1 MALPNIDIQIGNG
14 ALGLTIP
21 TNDALSGMILQ
32 GPAASGLAV
41 GTPSLITSL
50 AAAEALGINAAYDTD
65 NSVKAHKAIKEFY
78 AGAGTGAELWIMIVS
93 QAVDLETI
101 CDKAETDYAVK
112 LLDAANGGIRLLTV
126 VRDPASGYSPTVTN
140 GIDADVE
147 AAITTAQALAE
158 EYRDNYKPLRIIL
171 PAYAYNDT
179 PGDLPDLTTRTD
191 NRVAVLLGDSETG
204 ARAGV
209 GILLG
214 RLANDPVQR
223 NPGRVKSGA
232 LPITAGYIGTNTVE
246 EETNNIATIHNK
258 GFITLRRHVGKA
270 GYFFSDDPTA
280 TAETDDYSQISLG
293 RVLDKAIYLAYT
305 VYVDELLDEVL
316 LDADTGRI
324 SRAQAKYLQQI
335 ATTAINNAMTANN
348 EISGVTVEVDPAQ
361 NVLSTG
367 KICIKLRIVPVG
379 YAREIEIELGF
390 SNPAN
395 N

>member
-21 TNDALSGMILQ
+21 TNDSLSGLILQ
-32 GPAASGLAV
+32 GVAASGLAV
-41 GTPSLITSL
+41 GTPALITSL
-50 AAAEALGINAAYDTD
+50 AAAEALGIDAAYDTD
-65 NSVKAHKAIKEFY
+65 NSVKAHKAIKDFY
-78 AGAGTGAELWIMIVS
+78 AEAGTGAQLWIMIVA
-93 QAVDLETI
+93 QAVDMQTI
-101 CDKAETDYAVK
+101 FDKAETDYAVK
-112 LLDAANGGIRLLTV
+112 LLDAANGGIRMLSI
-126 VRDPASGYSPTVTN
+126 VRDPASGYTATVTN

-171 PAYAYNDT
+171 PGYEYNDT
-179 PGDLPDLTTRTD
+179 PADLADLTSRTD
-191 NRVAVLLGDSETG
+191 NRVAVFIGDSES
-204 ARAGV
+204 GV
-209 GILLG
+209 RQGTGILLG
-214 RLANDPVQR
+214 RLASDPVQR

-232 LPITAGYIGTNTVE
+232 LPINAGYIGTNTVE
-246 EETNNIATIHNK
+246 DETNNIATIHNK
-258 GFITLRRHVGKA
+258 GYITLRRHVGKA
-270 GYFFSDDPTA
+270 GYFFTDDPTA

-293 RVLDKAIYLAYT
+293 RVLDKAIFLAYT
-305 VYVDELLDEVL
+305 VYVEELLDEVL
-316 LDADTGRI
+316 LDPDTGQI
-324 SRAQAKYLQQI
+324 SRGQAKYLQEI
-335 ATTAINNAMTANN
+335 GRNAIDNAMTANN

-367 KICIKLRIVPVG
+367 KICVKLRIVPVG